1 MTFYYFEG
9 HGRADPLRQMFEF
22 HGQPYKKV
30 KFRPEDWAAKKANG
44 EGGEFGGGLPQA
56 FYTENGKQYRLS
68 QMGSILRHF
77 GVRYGYYYPASEPCC
92 MYADPI
98 VDTFSDIM
106 GALSKMLFPARGANK
121 SALESAYIST
131 ARKYHQL
138 VE

>member
-1 MTFYYFEG
+1 
-9 HGRADPLRQMFEF
+9 
-22 HGQPYKKV
+22 
-30 KFRPEDWAAKKANG
+30 
-44 EGGEFGGGLPQA
+44 
-56 FYTENGKQYRLS
+56 
-68 QMGSILRHF
+68 MGSILRHF